1 MKITKQIKQFISG
14 LLIMLMLQTVFV
26 SPKAGHAAINQAVP
40 ETSAQSAMVIDAR
53 NGQILFEQNSEF
65 AVEVASISK
74 LLTIYIVLQAVEKGD
89 IALDYQVPISD
100 YAYAV
105 SQDYDVSNV
114 PLRQDELYTVEEL
127 LESVV
132 IALSNGSTIAL
143 AELVAGSE
151 ADFVELMKAYLNDW
165 GIEGASIINATGLNA
180 SYDPSDATT
189 IDQGPQNMLS
199 AEAVAIISYHLLK
212 DHPEI
217 LKHTQINRKLFKLG
231 TSDEFEMTNYNLML
245 AGRSYEFEGVDGL
258 LTGYSTKDGGSF
270 VSTIARDDL
279 RVISVVLGAEGT
291 ETRYHETKKLFDY
304 VFSAYMT
311 EAIINQGDE
320 VTQISQ
326 IKVSNGEISPA
337 PLRYGEALD
346 LVVPVIDTAPRL
358 EYEFIAND
366 QVNDSGELT
375 APLDEGTVVG
385 YVSINISD
393 QAIRFLRTSDAYD
406 RGGVPVEIAEAIEV
420 APWYSQT
427 WQIITESVGNGWD
440 STRRFFTDIFN

>member
-1 MKITKQIKQFISG
+1 MKINKQLKHIFSG
-14 LLIMLMLQTVFV
+14 LLIVLILQTVFV
-26 SPKAGHAAINQAVP
+26 SPKTSLAAINQAVP
-40 ETSAQSAMVIDAR
+40 KTSAQSAMVIDAT
-53 NGQILFEQNSEF
+53 NGQILFEENSEV

-89 IALDYQVPISD
+89 IGLDYQVPISD

-114 PLRQDELYTVEEL
+114 PLRQDERYTVEEL
-127 LESVV
+127 VESVM
-132 IALSNGSTIAL
+132 ISLSNGSTIAL

-151 ADFVELMKAYLNDW
+151 AEFVTLMDTYLQEW
-165 GIEGASIINATGLNA
+165 GIENASMINATGLNGA
-180 SYDPSDATT
+180 YDPTDAET
-189 IDQGPQNMLS
+189 IDKGPQNMLS

-217 LKHTQINRKLFKLG
+217 LKHTQINRKLFKYG

-245 AGRSYEFEGVDGL
+245 PGRTFEFEGVDGL
-258 LTGYSTKDGGSF
+258 LTGYSAKDGGSF
-270 VSTIARDDL
+270 VSTTIRNDM
-279 RVISVVLGAEGT
+279 RVISIVLGAEGT
-291 ETRYHETKKLFDY
+291 ETRYHETKKLYDY

-311 EAIINQGDE
+311 EEIINQGDE

-326 IKVSNGEISPA
+326 IKVSNGKVSPA
-337 PLRYGEALD
+337 PIRYGENLD

-358 EYEFIAND
+358 EYDFIPNEEID
-366 QVNDSGELT
+366 ENGELT
-375 APLDEGTVVG
+375 APLEAGTVIG

-393 QAIRFLRTSDAYD
+393 KAIKYLRTSAAYD
-406 RGGVPVEIAEAIEV
+406 TGGVPVEIAETIEV

-427 WQIITESVGNGWD
+427 WQFITDSVGNGWEN
-440 STRRFFTDIFN
+440 TRRFFTDVFN